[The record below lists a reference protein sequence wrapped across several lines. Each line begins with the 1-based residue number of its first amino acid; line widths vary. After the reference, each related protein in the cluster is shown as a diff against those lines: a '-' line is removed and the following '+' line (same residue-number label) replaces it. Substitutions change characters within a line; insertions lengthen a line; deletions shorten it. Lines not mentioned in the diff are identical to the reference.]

1 MLEVRVSHPY
11 LIEEVFKHEVVVI
24 VTGSELHVLQRE
36 SEVQAQMIHTREQS
50 QKALLSE
57 FVLNGVNI
65 LPMKVVAVG
74 VEEFYLVDKVVH
86 QQVMLYNSGL

>member
-1 MLEVRVSHPY
+1 MSGIELKAVVEVRLSHPY

-36 SEVQAQMIHTREQS
+36 AEVQVRLIHIREQS

-74 VEEFYLVDKVVH
+74 VEECTL
-86 QQVMLYNSGL
+86 